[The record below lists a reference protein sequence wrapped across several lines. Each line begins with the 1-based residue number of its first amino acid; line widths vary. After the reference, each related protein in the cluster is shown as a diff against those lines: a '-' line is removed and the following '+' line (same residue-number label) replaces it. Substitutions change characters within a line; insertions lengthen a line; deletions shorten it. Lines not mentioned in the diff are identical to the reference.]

1 MTTTREAY
9 LAARDRLRRAG
20 IDDANFEAEL
30 LLRHA
35 LGLGPNRAA
44 LLTRL
49 AELQAIEDEALVAYE
64 ALLTRRL
71 AHEPSAYILG
81 RREFA
86 HFELEVTPAVLIP
99 RPETETVVEEAI
111 RLARR
116 LLSAPDRATDEG
128 FVIADIG
135 TGAGPIALTLARAL
149 PGARVIATDVSP
161 EALDVAQRNATRHA
175 LDQRVA
181 FLHGDLLAPLSQ
193 QLDLLVANLPYV
205 TTSDL
210 EALQP
215 EVRDHEPS
223 MALHGGADGLE
234 LIKRLFSEANAHL
247 RPHAALVL
255 EIGYDQGETAASAAA
270 EAFPDAQIAVLNDL
284 AGRPRVLIIET

>member
-1 MTTTREAY
+1 VTTTREAY
-9 LAARDRLRRAG
+9 LAARDRLRQAG

-49 AELQAIEDEALVAYE
+49 AELYAVEDEALAAFE
-64 ALLTRRL
+64 ALLVRRL
-71 AHEPSAYILG
+71 AREPSAYILG
-81 RREFA
+81 QREFA
-86 HFELEVTPAVLIP
+86 HFDLEVTPAVLIP

-116 LLSAPDRATDEG
+116 MLGAADRSSGES
-128 FVIADIG
+128 FIVADIG

-149 PGARVIATDVSP
+149 PDATVIATDASR

-175 LDQRVA
+175 LTERIE
-181 FLHGDLLAPLSQ
+181 FRHGDLLSALSQ
-193 QLDLLVANLPYV
+193 RLDLLVANLPYV
-205 TTSDL
+205 TTADL
-210 EALQP
+210 EAAQP

-223 MALHGGADGLE
+223 MALHGGKDGLN
-234 LIKRLFSEANAHL
+234 LIKRLLSEAHAHL
-247 RPHAALVL
+247 RPHAVLVL
-255 EIGYDQGETAASAAA
+255 EIGANQGETAAFAAA
-270 EAFPDAQIAVLNDL
+270 VAFPNAKIAVLDDL
-284 AGRPRVLIIET
+284 SGRPRVLVVQT